1 MKLSVQLKNTT
12 NVVLTSGALLRMRVC
27 HYDVSL
33 NSNILIPVWVQVNM
47 AASNAQQE
55 VNEEQIEAKGI
66 KDILWDPFFPSDW
79 DQQKPSSEAI
89 VRIKR

>member
-1 MKLSVQLKNTT
+1 
-12 NVVLTSGALLRMRVC
+12 
-27 HYDVSL
+27 
-33 NSNILIPVWVQVNM
+33 M